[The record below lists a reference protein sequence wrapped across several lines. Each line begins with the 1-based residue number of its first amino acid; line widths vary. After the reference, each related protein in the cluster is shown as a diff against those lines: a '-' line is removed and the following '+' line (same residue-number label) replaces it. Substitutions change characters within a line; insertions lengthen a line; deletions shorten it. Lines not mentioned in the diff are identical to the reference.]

1 MTNRTERGPVAHA
14 GHDALLIAQYAA
26 DDLDPSERGVAEQ
39 LVAECAGCAQLA
51 ADLRLIAR
59 ATAELPEPARPR
71 EFTLT
76 PDQAARLR
84 RHGWRGLLGGLGL
97 GWVRTDVGRTLAA
110 GLTTLGLAGL
120 LIGVVPGQL
129 AMSGGAAPLQAI
141 GKSVTDA
148 SGQGA
153 SGAGNEAGQPAA
165 PSARGQYQ
173 PAASAAASGA
183 PQPPAS
189 NGENLGSEPV
199 GISGER
205 PASSSDT
212 FAAAP
217 SQAPDATN
225 GLRDGAPASGGPNYL
240 IIGSLAA
247 FGLGL
252 GLFAVRRL
260 GSQTG
265 A

>member
-39 LVAECAGCAQLA
+39 IVAECAECAQLA
-51 ADLRLIAR
+51 SDLRLIAR
-59 ATAELPEPARPR
+59 STAELPMAARPR
-71 EFTLT
+71 DFTLT

-84 RHGWRGLLGGLGL
+84 RHGWHGLFGNLGL

-153 SGAGNEAGQPAA
+153 GRTGSEAGQPAA
-165 PSARGQYQ
+165 PSAGAQYQ

-189 NGENLGSEPV
+189 SGDNSGSGPV

-205 PASSSDT
+205 PASSNDT
-212 FAAAP
+212 YAEAP
-217 SQAPDATN
+217 SHSPDATT
-225 GLRDGAPASGGPNYL
+225 GLRDGALASGEPNYL
-240 IIGSLAA
+240 FIGSLAA